1 MRNEYD
7 FTAARKTP
15 HAAQLKSDLVR
26 VDAHFVAK
34 DEYDELPAADD
45 AMLARARVNRG
56 GRPVAT
62 NPRKLLSIRL
72 PADVIDRWKA
82 TGPGWQTRMAE
93 RLSTVR

>member
-1 MRNEYD
+1 MNANK
-7 FTAARKTP
+7 TAL
-15 HAAQLKSDLVR
+15 HHSLKSDLAR
-26 VDAHFVAK
+26 VDAHVVAK
-34 DEYDELPAADD
+34 DEYDELPEADD